1 MRIKWANHITHAY
14 ASTSAHVCTHVCH
27 AHTCATHA
35 RCILTFRF
43 PAMESEPMNL
53 SIKVI
58 LRLMSS
64 HLPLTTDNSSPTLL
78 KFSHSVSVWM
88 PPVPGA
94 SLPYIRQ
101 PDSLVKSL
109 YEKAL
114 PQDEPKSTCFCL
126 LPLTLL
132 PSLEP
137 WGMRQTRFHFT
148 VFLVTQPLTR

>member
-1 MRIKWANHITHAY
+1 MRIKRANHITHAY